1 MNDTNKSTMACAEIT
16 RQIIGSAIE
25 RADESIERLRAVLA
39 GSVEGSQWSLDII
52 REIQLRMKSC
62 MEYVDTEFQWL
73 SQAVEQDEGEGDT
86 EEEKGVCR

>member
-39 GSVEGSQWSLDII
+39 GNVEGSQWSLDII

-73 SQAVEQDEGEGDT
+73 SQAVEQDERDGDS
-86 EEEKGVCR
+86 EQEKGVQQ